1 MRRRLE
7 VREKTRLTM
16 LAGAELNVTSSDSVE
31 EVIKAAILFS
41 PRAV

>member
-16 LAGAELNVTSSDSVE
+16 LAGAELKVTDSVE
-31 EVIKAAILFS
+31 EVIKACHTLFS